1 MNKSLSSAALTWYK
15 YVGPKFAV
23 SNANR
28 REQITEG
35 TVVGIRPIA
44 RSEDYYLALKS
55 EPEKMFR
62 INSKRARVIAQKS
75 KAVRVMIGK
84 PELTKEA
91 KDVVDAATG
100 SRLNAE
106 RFKPLV
112 PPRNELKTDGV
123 KTSNYQWRVVKDT
136 TLEVDTNKS
145 GRTLTLKRGDIFGLR
160 FVLPTQGGKF
170 VMLDGTYETIP
181 TSQYDSLVQQTP
193 LLPHARWPDT
203 VLSPE
208 LIQEYRDR
216 MQRQRISARH
226 EREREERAQDAAVNN
241 ARKEAERKAK
251 DQERVVRV
259 NDGKE
264 NTQIAKMVTDA
275 ARAEAARIQANL
287 EERRRN
293 AGLKDEDLRRMKSAD
308 GKTRFSDALDAADST
323 DDDFGTDLEDNIE
336 NSAQRGLPVPA
347 ADTKKKLETL
357 SHQLADLYNQVQN
370 AYRKKIRDKDKL
382 SQMLTDIRAQYVE
395 DVPKMRAGDEGII
408 QAWEEMLSKAEDFVE
423 KKPAPTEP
431 AKKKPEVDPNDV
443 DADLE
448 EEQADDTEE
457 AADEEDPDANDVD
470 SDLEEE
476 DPDADAES
484 DEEEVDEEVDPDAD
498 AESDD
503 EEVDPDAEDEDG
515 FEEEED
521 DADTEDT
528 DAADDE
534 ETANDEES
542 DEEVDESEGEEE
554 SDDESDGESE
564 ENSDDEEVDEDF
576 DPAEMAAEEDSD
588 GISRELAGGEVDEEA
603 DDLSDVDE
611 EEDVPP
617 APVKK
622 TKPKVKEKEPEPK
635 EDAGNEDEEEE
646 IAEDTDSEEP
656 SDEGVESDD
665 ENIDDVDED
674 TQSDE
679 NADDDLPQAAG
690 IKTGN
695 VDSDEGDIIVFHDD
709 TKQKRKFAIIQITP
723 NEKDDRILEYTVW
736 DIDNKPESYKVVRI
750 NTGRKQHITDMADK
764 VGQMPPKQFNQVAD
778 QVADYEYD
786 KSPIKS

>member
-1 MNKSLSSAALTWYK
+1 MNKSLSSTALTWYK

-136 TLEVDTNKS
+136 KMEVDTNKS

-534 ETANDEES
+534 ETANDEEP

-554 SDDESDGESE
+554 SDDEPDGESE

-656 SDEGVESDD
+656 SDEEVESDD

>member
-136 TLEVDTNKS
+136 KMEVDTNKS

-323 DDDFGTDLEDNIE
+323 DDDLGTDLEDNIE

-347 ADTKKKLETL
+347 ADTKKKKLETL

-423 KKPAPTEP
+423 KKPAPTAP
-431 AKKKPEVDPNDV
+431 VKKKPEVDPNDV
-443 DADLE
+443 DADLEE

-476 DPDADAES
+476 DPDAES
-484 DEEEVDEEVDPDAD
+484 DDEEVDPDA
-498 AESDD
+498 ED

-554 SDDESDGESE
+554 SDDEPDGESE

-576 DPAEMAAEEDSD
+576 DPAEMSAEEDSD

-656 SDEGVESDD
+656 SDEEVESDD

-750 NTGRKQHITDMADK
+750 NTGRNQHITDMADK